1 MINPITTLTLNKAE
15 VYYILNALSMSKT
28 DFTNLLA
35 YKNSVKDDKTVETVE
50 TVELVLSNTEKL
62 ISKIEHASGM
72 SNETV

>member
-50 TVELVLSNTEKL
+50 LVLSNTEKL

>member
-15 VYYILNALSMSKT
+15 VYYILNALSMAKK
-28 DFTNLLA
+28 DFSNLLSDKSVA
-35 YKNSVKDDKTVETVE
+35 KNDR
-50 TVELVLSNTEKL
+50 TVELVLNRTEKL